1 MIKKILIS
9 VVFLLLLAGGGLFFY
24 LDSIVKS
31 GIEVVGSSVL
41 GTAVTVDSVSLSPL
55 SGQGS
60 ISGLRVENPE
70 GFESQYAFELDSV
83 LVSID
88 VNSVFTDTV
97 EIESIVVMQP
107 IITYETKITSDNI
120 RTLLANLD
128 EGDVAASDPESA
140 EESEQQIII
149 REFQM
154 VDSQLNFVSALV
166 SAPITLADIEILDI
180 GTEGGSSSAAN
191 AVRVVLQE
199 LVASI
204 LNSDDLPGLDGLRES
219 VEDRI
224 QDGAQ
229 RIEEVVEDL
238 GGRLRNILN

>member
-31 GIEVVGSSVL
+31 GIEVVGSRVL

-60 ISGLRVENPE
+60 ISGLRVTNPE

-83 LVSID
+83 LVNID
-88 VNSVFTDTV
+88 VNSVFTDV
-97 EIESIVVMQP
+97 AVVESIVIMQP

-120 RTLLANLD
+120 RALLDNLD
-128 EGDVAASDPESA
+128 DRGAAASDPESA
-140 EESEQQIII
+140 EASRQQIII
-149 REFQM
+149 REFRM
-154 VDSQLNFVSALV
+154 VGSQLNFVSALV
-166 SAPITLADIEILDI
+166 SAPITLADIEIRDI
-180 GTEGGSSSAAN
+180 GAEGGSASAAN

-204 LNSDDLPGLDGLRES
+204 LNSHDLPGLDGLRES
-219 VEDRI
+219 VEGRI

-229 RIEEVVEDL
+229 RVEEAVEDL

>member
-1 MIKKILIS
+1 MIKKTLIS

-31 GIEVVGSSVL
+31 GIEVVGSNLL
-41 GTAVTVDSVSLSPL
+41 GTEVTVDSVSLSPL

-70 GFESQYAFELDSV
+70 GFESQYAFELDAV

-88 VNSVFTDTV
+88 VNSVFTDAA
-97 EIESIVVMQP
+97 EIESIVIMQP
-107 IITYETKITSDNI
+107 VITYETKIASDNI
-120 RTLLANLD
+120 RTLLDNLD
-128 EGDVAASDPESA
+128 EGDAPSSDPETEDDSA
-140 EESEQQIII
+140 QQIII
-149 REFQM
+149 REFRM
-154 VDSQLNFVSALV
+154 VGSQLNFVSALV
-166 SAPITLADIEILDI
+166 SAPITLADIEIRDI
-180 GTEGGSSSAAN
+180 GAEGGSASAAN

-199 LVASI
+199 LAASI

-219 VEDRI
+219 VEGRI

-229 RIEEVVEDL
+229 RVEEAVEDL
-238 GGRLRNILN
+238 GGQTS